1 MNVNAGHERTSKARI
16 IHQIQLIRGI
26 TQFVIFVLQFILRH
40 AIFFLSQIRFGCTYV
55 IHKYP

>member
-1 MNVNAGHERTSKARI
+1 
-16 IHQIQLIRGI
+16 
-26 TQFVIFVLQFILRH
+26 QFILRH

>member
-1 MNVNAGHERTSKARI
+1 
-16 IHQIQLIRGI
+16 
-26 TQFVIFVLQFILRH
+26 RH

>member
-1 MNVNAGHERTSKARI
+1 
-16 IHQIQLIRGI
+16 
-26 TQFVIFVLQFILRH
+26 H

>member
-1 MNVNAGHERTSKARI
+1 MRHCMHMMEYFECI
-16 IHQIQLIRGI
+16 
-26 TQFVIFVLQFILRH
+26 VLQFILRH